1 MTPAEI
7 AKYRLAAQSRSS
19 RDLAEKLVRKYTER
33 LTILNG
39 KGSLSISERRERD
52 ELRGLVVALA

>member
-7 AKYRLAAQSRSS
+7 AKYRLSAQSRSS

-39 KGSLSISERRERD
+39 KKSLSNSERRERD